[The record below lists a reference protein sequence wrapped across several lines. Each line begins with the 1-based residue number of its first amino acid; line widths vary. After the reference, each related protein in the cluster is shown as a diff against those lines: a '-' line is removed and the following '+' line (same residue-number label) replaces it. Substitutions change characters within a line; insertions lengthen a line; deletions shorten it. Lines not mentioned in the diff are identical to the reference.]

1 MSIVNIFSKYA
12 WVIPLK
18 DEKGVSNVNVFQKV
32 LDKSGRKPNKIW
44 VDKGSEFYN
53 NSFKKWLKDNDIEMY
68 SIHNEGKS
76 VVAERFIRTLK
87 TKIYKYMTSISKN
100 VYIDKLD
107 DIVNEYNNRYH
118 RTSKMKLVDV
128 KENTYIDSTEL
139 HSNKD
144 PKFKVGGLVRI
155 SRCKNI
161 FAKGYTPNWSEEVFV
176 NKKVKDT
183 VPWTYVIND
192 LNDNEIIGRFH

>member
-53 NSFKKWLKDNDIEMY
+53 NFFKKWLKDNDIEMY

-107 DIVNEYNNRYH
+107 HIVNEYNNRYH

-128 KENTYIDSTEL
+128 TENTYIDSTEL

-144 PKFKVGGLVRI
+144 PKFKVGDLVRI